1 MTVEELRQL
10 KQDVEKF
17 GTYSAY
23 VQNEAKKHNLKQ
35 EDILPFINRNKI
47 IIYIA
52 DCFTAFTQLISM
64 LWKNCKDEVILI
76 MNIWLHI
83 MVIWACTMTILLYCK

>member
-10 KQDVEKF
+10 KRDVERF

-47 IIYIA
+47 ILRIA
-52 DCFTAFTQLISM
+52 DCFTALVSM
-64 LWKNCKDEVILI
+64 LWKCKDTVLLFI
-76 MNIWLHI
+76 NIWLHI
-83 MVIWACTMTILLYCK
+83 MVIWACIMIIVSCK